1 VSRRPLI
8 ITAAAVEAWVG
19 TCRELV
25 LTLANGQQHR
35 AYLKFI
41 EAE

>member
-25 LTLANGQQHR
+25 LTLDNGRQYR
-35 AYLKFI
+35 AHSQFV